1 MAINYADMRFASDLP
16 PLTPEQKRLVEEF
29 LARPVIEED
38 FWTPLAR
45 RAVMETFVR
54 DGVDPDDFESMRAA
68 ILKPDRNGAPIL
80 PIDNRTPYFPATK
93 PSTDQCTAVI
103 RDRVA
108 LAIRVLGT
116 RALIL
121 TEKMA
126 FYVGDFEEYMRDG
139 DIEGYFDEIGTVS
152 IDAALSAFV
161 ERLLEP
167 KASELIRG
175 MIRRQYGEFRP
186 VYLAQVAEFRGG
198 ARAEDQPGIR
208 ELMEVSRAAYSA
220 FDRDLAALR
229 LDLSGILERYLRQHY
244 PW

>member
-1 MAINYADMRFASDLP
+1 MSINYADMRFASDLP

-29 LARPVIEED
+29 LARRPIED
-38 FWTPLAR
+38 FWNPLAY
-45 RAVMETFVR
+45 RAVMEAFVR
-54 DGVDPDDFESMRAA
+54 DGIDPDDFESFRAA
-68 ILKPDRNGAPIL
+68 VLKPDRNGAPVL

-93 PSTDQCTAVI
+93 PLTDQCTAVI

-108 LAIRVLGT
+108 LAVRVLGT

-126 FYVGDFEEYMRDG
+126 FYVGDFAEYMRDS
-139 DIEGYFDEIGTVS
+139 DIEAYFDEVGTVS
-152 IDAALSAFV
+152 IDGALSAFV

-175 MIRRQYGEFRP
+175 IIRREYGEFRP
-186 VYLAQVAEFRGG
+186 VYHAQGAEFRGG

-208 ELMEVSRAAYSA
+208 ELMEVHRSAHSA
-220 FDRDLAALR
+220 FDRDFAALR
-229 LDLSGILERYLRQHY
+229 LDLSGILERHLRQHY